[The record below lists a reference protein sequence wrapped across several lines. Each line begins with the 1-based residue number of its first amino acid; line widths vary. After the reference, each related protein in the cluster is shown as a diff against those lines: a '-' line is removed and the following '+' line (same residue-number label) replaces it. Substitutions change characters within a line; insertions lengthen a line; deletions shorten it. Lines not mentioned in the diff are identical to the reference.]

1 MRPPRLLA
9 SGDSAVLVVFG
20 DEIDPALNRRVHAL
34 AAYLRAAALPGLGE
48 AVPGYA
54 TLLVHYDPARLD
66 ETQVRARLAQALDVL
81 AAEPAAAAPPRWFE
95 IPVRYGGEAGPDL
108 DFVAQHAGLTPDEVV
123 GVHAGRDYLVYMMGF
138 TPGFAYLGELDAR
151 IAVPRLETPR
161 VRVPAGSVGLA
172 GRQTGLYPIDSPGGW
187 RLIGRTDAALFD
199 LGREPPSLLAPGDR
213 VRFVPVAD

>member
-81 AAEPAAAAPPRWFE
+81 AAGPAAAAPPRWFE
-95 IPVRYGGEAGPDL
+95 IPVRYGGEAGRDL

-123 GVHAGRDYLVYMMGF
+123 GVHASRDYLVYMMGF

-151 IAVPRLETPR
+151 IAVPRLEIPR